1 MFVVQV
7 RKITMPV
14 YDEKRVK
21 KQPNPTDESDE
32 KKEEGASESKKRKLE
47 AEGVAGEHK
56 EEENS
61 RLEDGNGKGVGDS
74 DVKPEKSFVT
84 GVPLLTMPGH
94 TGYLTF
100 ATLPAT
106 LPKKVDI
113 SDQAVE
119 ESQ

>member
-1 MFVVQV
+1 
-7 RKITMPV
+7 MPV

-21 KQPNPTDESDE
+21 KQPNPTNVDEN
-32 KKEEGASESKKRKLE
+32 KEEGASESKKRKLE
-47 AEGVAGEHK
+47 AEADAADGDK
-56 EEENS
+56 QLENS
-61 RLEDGNGKGVGDS
+61 RLEDGNGGGDS
-74 DVKPEKSFVT
+74 EVKPEKSFIT